1 MSNPYNVPDLDA
13 LRYQH
18 HHLRE
23 TARTAV
29 RGPAI
34 ALISVA
40 SVGLLIGL
48 LALAVDVVLLA
59 SGAADQFPNP
69 ELKRAQIIVRSVWGL
84 VMVANAGFILWAGIQ
99 MLRLRQHQLC
109 WLAGILACIPAFGPC
124 FCLGIPFGIWAIVVL
139 NRSEVAEA
147 FD

>member
-18 HHLRE
+18 HHLKE

-48 LALAVDVVLLA
+48 LALVADVVLLA
-59 SGAADQFPNP
+59 SGAADQFPDP

-109 WLAGILACIPAFGPC
+109 WLAGILACIPAIGPC

-139 NRSEVAEA
+139 NRSEVADA

>member
-1 MSNPYNVPDLDA
+1 MSNPYNVPDLNA
-13 LRYQH
+13 LRYQNH
-18 HHLRE
+18 QQKE
-23 TARTAV
+23 AARIAV

-40 SVGLLIGL
+40 SGGLLIGL

-59 SGAADQFPNP
+59 SGAADRFPDP
-69 ELKRAQIIVRSVWGL
+69 ELKRAQIAIRSVWGL
-84 VMVANAGFILWAGIQ
+84 VMVVNAGFILWAGIS
-99 MLRLRQHQLC
+99 MLRLRQHQFC
-109 WLAGILACIPAFGPC
+109 WLAGILACVPAIGPC

-139 NRSEVAEA
+139 NRSEVADA